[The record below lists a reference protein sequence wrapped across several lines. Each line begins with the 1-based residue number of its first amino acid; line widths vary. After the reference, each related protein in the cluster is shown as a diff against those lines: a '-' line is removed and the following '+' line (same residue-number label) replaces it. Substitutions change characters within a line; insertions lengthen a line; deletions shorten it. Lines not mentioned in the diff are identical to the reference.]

1 MKTQEEIYWDLWFFI
16 SLWHITFVISGILSD
31 HYCFWNMANKRLID
45 RRRKRVFKYQTTI
58 DHIVCLYIF
67 QGHTSYKNSALEKL
81 NELWQQK
88 KMF

>member
-1 MKTQEEIYWDLWFFI
+1 
-16 SLWHITFVISGILSD
+16 
-31 HYCFWNMANKRLID
+31 MANKRLID

-67 QGHTSYKNSALEKL
+67 QGHTSYKNSALKKL

-88 KMF
+88 NVLIHCCIIVVFMHAPRQVSLL